1 MSELLSANDSYF
13 KQSFLKD
20 IPYPQIIEEQDYE
33 KLLKAYEELFKSF
46 LKDNVELLESD
57 PFKAILEALAYREM
71 IIRARINESIKATY
85 LHYAK
90 GSDLDNVVANG
101 YLIQRLKGVKP
112 TAKVEF
118 ELNTLLT
125 YDVIL
130 KDNVEL
136 LESDPF
142 KAILEALAYREM
154 IIRARINESIKATYL
169 HYAKG
174 SDLDN
179 VVANGYLIQRLKGV
193 KPTAKVEF
201 ELNTLLTYDVIIP
214 KGAIFSNEKA
224 DLATL
229 KEEVVIK
236 KGQSKAQGI
245 LELDEFIQ
253 SKESKTEFLQT
264 PLPFVTKIKQLE
276 YFSGGASEESDEA
289 LRERAVM
296 SVHRFSTAGSEK
308 GYIYHALSA
317 SAKVASI
324 KALNNGAGKVRVII
338 KSEDELSVDVVKE
351 YLSADERRPLTD
363 EVSVELA
370 KKREFIVDA
379 KLLLLELSRANEIS
393 EKINALQ
400 KDFDLSVDLAL
411 GFIYK
416 CLHQDGVY
424 KSEILSIKEKIIND
438 DERRPLTDE
447 VSVELAKKREFI
459 VDAKLLLLELS
470 RANEI
475 SEKINA
481 LQKDF
486 DLSVDLALGF
496 IYKCLHQDGV
506 YKSEILSIKEKI
518 INEEEQELKDL
529 PLANIIIADDEF
541 ATLSFSL
548 SYEKAVL

>member
-1 MSELLSANDSYF
+1 
-13 KQSFLKD
+13 
-20 IPYPQIIEEQDYE
+20 
-33 KLLKAYEELFKSF
+33 
-46 LKDNVELLESD
+46 
-57 PFKAILEALAYREM
+57 
-71 IIRARINESIKATY
+71 
-85 LHYAK
+85 
-90 GSDLDNVVANG
+90 
-101 YLIQRLKGVKP
+101 
-112 TAKVEF
+112 
-118 ELNTLLT
+118 
-125 YDVIL
+125 
-130 KDNVEL
+130 
-136 LESDPF
+136 
-142 KAILEALAYREM
+142 
-154 IIRARINESIKATYL
+154 
-169 HYAKG
+169 
-174 SDLDN
+174 
-179 VVANGYLIQRLKGV
+179 
-193 KPTAKVEF
+193 
-201 ELNTLLTYDVIIP
+201 DVIIP

-224 DLATL
+224 DIATL

-236 KGQSKAQGI
+236 KGENKASGV
-245 LELDEFIQ
+245 LELDEFIE
-253 SKESKTEFLQT
+253 SKERKTEFLQT
-264 PLPFVTKIKQLE
+264 PLPFVAKIKQLE
-276 YFSGGASEESDEA
+276 FFKGGASEESDEA

-370 KKREFIVDA
+370 KKREFII
-379 KLLLLELSRANEIS
+379 E
-393 EKINALQ
+393 
-400 KDFDLSVDLAL
+400 
-411 GFIYK
+411 
-416 CLHQDGVY
+416 
-424 KSEILSIKEKIIND
+424 
-438 DERRPLTDE
+438 
-447 VSVELAKKREFI
+447 
-459 VDAKLLLLELS
+459 AKLLLLELS